1 MARATIMRSLRLPA
15 LVLAVM
21 LLLWVALLNLERTSS
36 PSPAPQAI
44 KAQTVAAQQAAT
56 ASSNSS
62 TTSNGNTAHCTDG
75 HGQDGNK
82 NPHCRG
88 GSQG

>member
-15 LVLAVM
+15 LVLALVLM
-21 LLLWVALLNLERTSS
+21 LWVALLSLERTSS
-36 PSPAPQAI
+36 PAPQAL
-44 KAQTVAAQQAAT
+44 KAHTVAAQQAAT
-56 ASSNSS
+56 PSTNTP
-62 TTSNGNTAHCTDG
+62 TTSNGNTAHCNDG

-82 NPHCRG
+82 NPHCRA

>member
-1 MARATIMRSLRLPA
+1 MSRAMIVRSLRLPV
-15 LVLAVM
+15 LVLAVVLALWITM
-21 LLLWVALLNLERTSS
+21 LSLERTSS
-36 PSPAPQAI
+36 PAPQGLNAH
-44 KAQTVAAQQAAT
+44 TVAAQQAAT
-56 ASSNSS
+56 ASTNSS

>member
-1 MARATIMRSLRLPA
+1 MSRAMIIRSLKLPA
-15 LVLAVM
+15 LVLAVV
-21 LLLWVALLNLERTSS
+21 LAIWVALLNLEQTST
-36 PSPAPQAI
+36 PAPHGL
-44 KAQTVAAQQAAT
+44 KAHTVAAQQAAT
-56 ASSNSS
+56 ASTNSP

>member
-15 LVLAVM
+15 LVLALV
-21 LLLWVALLNLERTSS
+21 LLLWVAMLSLERTSS
-36 PSPAPQAI
+36 PAPQGL
-44 KAQTVAAQQAAT
+44 KAHTVAAQQAAT
-56 ASSNSS
+56 TATTNSP